1 MKRILTSMVLMILF
15 FPGLVLGETIDDL
28 EYRGDGLIYE
38 NFSDVPFTGNITGKT
53 EQGTIRNGKKE
64 GPWVYYY
71 SNGQLSYKVTYKDN
85 KKEGRWVHYYFLNG
99 QVSSRGDYKD
109 GKKDGTWV
117 YYHSNGQ
124 LSYKVTYKDNK
135 KDGPYV
141 NYYDNGQLS
150 SKGTYKDGKEDGRWV
165 RYWSDG
171 SEVIVED

>member
-1 MKRILTSMVLMILF
+1 MVLMVLLF
-15 FPGLVLGETIDDL
+15 PALALGETMNDL
-28 EYRGDGLIYE
+28 VYRDGLYYKK
-38 NFSDVPFTGNITGKT
+38 FTDVPFMGNITGKT

-64 GPWVYYY
+64 GLWVYYY
-71 SNGQLSYKVTYKDN
+71 DNGQLSYKGTFK
-85 KKEGRWVHYYFLNG
+85 F
-99 QVSSRGDYKD
+99 

-124 LSYKVTYKDNK
+124 LSYKVTYKDDK

-141 NYYDNGQLS
+141 NYYDNGQLG
-150 SKGTYKDGKEDGRWV
+150 SKGTYKNGKEDGRWV

>member
-1 MKRILTSMVLMILF
+1 MKHILTSIVLMVFL
-15 FPGLVLGETIDDL
+15 FPGLVLGETMDDL

-64 GPWVYYY
+64 GLWVYYY
-71 SNGQLSYKVTYKDN
+71 DNGQLSYKGTFKV
-85 KKEGRWVHYYFLNG
+85 
-99 QVSSRGDYKD
+99 
-109 GKKDGTWV
+109 GKKDGPWV